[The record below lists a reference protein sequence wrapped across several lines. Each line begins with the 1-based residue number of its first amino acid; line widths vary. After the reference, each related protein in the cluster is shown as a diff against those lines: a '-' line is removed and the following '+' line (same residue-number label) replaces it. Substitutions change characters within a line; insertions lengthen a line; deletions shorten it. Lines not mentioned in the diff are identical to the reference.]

1 MDAVSGLAREVGVEA
16 ACAALGVPRA
26 TWYRHQQ
33 PRRPQP
39 PRKKSPRA
47 LSESEAAMV
56 LAVLTEERF
65 VDRAPEEVYATLL
78 DEGVY
83 LCSPRTMYRILKAN
97 KAIQERRRQR
107 RHPKY
112 KKPELVAE
120 APNEVW
126 SWDITKLRGPTKGTY
141 YYLYVLMD
149 IFSRLVVGW
158 MLADRENAN
167 LAGQLIVESCARHGV
182 RPGTLKIHSDR
193 GAPMTAKCTAQLL
206 ADLGVTRS
214 LSRPHVSD
222 DNPFSEAQFKTLK
235 YAPAFPGRFG
245 GYEQARSFCRPLSAN
260 VVETLTSPAITE
272 QGERGRGDV
281 EGQEGSDVEEHRAG
295 RGPGGGGEAD
305 APEVH
310 GEVQAADHRGGRRLH
325 RAGRGRAS
333 AASGGAVHLPLGG
346 LAQGEA
352 PGRVD
357 RSGAEEA
364 RSQAASA

>member
-1 MDAVSGLAREVGVEA
+1 MDAVAGLAREVGVEA

-26 TWYRHQQ
+26 TWYRHQP

-97 KAIQERRRQR
+97 KAVQERRRQR

-126 SWDITKLRGPTKGTY
+126 SWDITKLRGLTKGTY

-167 LAGQLIVESCARHGV
+167 LAGQLIVESCTRHGV

-245 GYEQARSFCRPLSAN
+245 SYEQALSFCRFFFGWYNDEHRHSGIAMLTPQTVHAGRADEVLAERQEALDAAFAAHPERFSRGAPTVRRLPEAVWIN
-260 VVETLTSPAITE
+260 PPPPAEPPTTESTSP
-272 QGERGRGDV
+272 
-281 EGQEGSDVEEHRAG
+281 
-295 RGPGGGGEAD
+295 P
-305 APEVH
+305 P
-310 GEVQAADHRGGRRLH
+310 
-325 RAGRGRAS
+325 
-333 AASGGAVHLPLGG
+333 
-346 LAQGEA
+346 
-352 PGRVD
+352 VD
-357 RSGAEEA
+357 PVTQQHEEA
-364 RSQAASA
+364 MA

>member
-1 MDAVSGLAREVGVEA
+1 MEAVPGLAREVGVEA

-33 PRRPQP
+33 PRKPRQP
-39 PRKKSPRA
+39 RQKPPRA
-47 LSESEAAMV
+47 LSDSEVAMV

-78 DEGVY
+78 DEGKH

-97 KAIQERRRQR
+97 KAVQERRRQR

-112 KKPELVAE
+112 KKPELVAR

-141 YYLYVLMD
+141 YYLYVVMD

-167 LAGQLIVESCARHGV
+167 LAGQLIAESCARHGV
-182 RPGTLKIHSDR
+182 RPDQLMLHSDR

-245 GYEQARSFCRPLSAN
+245 SYEDAREFCRHFFAWYNAEHRHSGIAMLTPQTVHEGRAEEVLAGRQAVLDAAFAAHPERFPMRPPTARPLPPAVWIN
-260 VVETLTSPAITE
+260 PPAPTAAAMPVVTVLQLAVGVPE
-272 QGERGRGDV
+272 QGAE
-281 EGQEGSDVEEHRAG
+281 
-295 RGPGGGGEAD
+295 
-305 APEVH
+305 
-310 GEVQAADHRGGRRLH
+310 
-325 RAGRGRAS
+325 AS
-333 AASGGAVHLPLGG
+333 A
-346 LAQGEA
+346 
-352 PGRVD
+352 
-357 RSGAEEA
+357 
-364 RSQAASA
+364 